1 MWNKVEELKNI
12 ELNAFPVYG
21 NRYINTKIKLYSDKF
36 YANFR
41 GLNVAEDD
49 TECEYFKFVSID
61 SLLVYKNKYY
71 LQVYLENCASKNA
84 NKQLTDYLDDTLFED

>member
-1 MWNKVEELKNI
+1 MLKKQIKMKTINWKNNQKNNKAMWNKVEELKKI

-21 NRYINTKIKLYSDKF
+21 NRYINTKIKLYSNKF

-61 SLLVYKNKYY
+61 SLLIYKNK
-71 LQVYLENCASKNA
+71 
-84 NKQLTDYLDDTLFED
+84 

>member
-1 MWNKVEELKNI
+1 MLKKQIKMKTINWKNNQKNNKAMWNKVEELKKI

-61 SLLVYKNKYY
+61 SLLIYKNK
-71 LQVYLENCASKNA
+71 
-84 NKQLTDYLDDTLFED
+84 

>member
-1 MWNKVEELKNI
+1 MLKKQIKMKTINWKNNQKNNKAMWNKVEELKKI

-61 SLLVYKNKYY
+61 SLLI
-71 LQVYLENCASKNA
+71 
-84 NKQLTDYLDDTLFED
+84 